1 MENELLF
8 SMTDIEKSFGPV
20 QVLKKANLE
29 VRKGEIHAFMGENGA
44 GKSTLMNM
52 LGKLFLKEK
61 KFQK

>member
-44 GKSTLMNM
+44 GTVSYTHLTLPTT
-52 LGKLFLKEK
+52 
-61 KFQK
+61 

>member
-29 VRKGEIHAFMGENGA
+29 VRKGEIHAFRDRICSSRT
-44 GKSTLMNM
+44 KSSR
-52 LGKLFLKEK
+52 GFICG
-61 KFQK
+61 